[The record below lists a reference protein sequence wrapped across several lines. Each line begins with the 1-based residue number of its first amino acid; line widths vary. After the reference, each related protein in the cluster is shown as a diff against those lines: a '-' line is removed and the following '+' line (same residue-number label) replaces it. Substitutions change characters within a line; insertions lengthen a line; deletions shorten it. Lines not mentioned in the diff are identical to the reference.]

1 MRIWRS
7 QTAFDLPQSVLA
19 LGTFDG
25 LHAGHRALI
34 GRAKALAKEMNCAC
48 VVCTFDRHPLALLSP
63 KGAPRQLMSLDEKLK
78 ALEAMGVDGVLVETF
93 DAACAATEPEVY
105 LTQLVKN
112 MRARALVA
120 GFNHRFGAH
129 GRGDA
134 DMIRRM
140 ADALHY
146 RAEILPPVQ
155 DGEDVIS
162 STLIR
167 ELLQSGNMDRANRL
181 MDKTDAAE

>member
-7 QTAFDLPQSVLA
+7 QTEFDLPASVLA

-34 GRAKALAKEMNCAC
+34 ERAMELSREINCAC
-48 VVCTFDRHPLALLSP
+48 VVCTFDRHPLSVLSP
-63 KGAPRQLMSLDEKLK
+63 GNAPRQLMRLDEKL
-78 ALEAMGVDGVLVETF
+78 AVLEKMGVVGVLVETF
-93 DAACAATEPEVY
+93 DVACAATEPELY
-105 LTQLVKN
+105 LEELVRN

-120 GFNHRFGAH
+120 GFNHHFGAH

-134 DMIRRM
+134 DMIRRE
-140 ADALHY
+140 AARLHY

-155 DGEDVIS
+155 DGGDVVS

-167 ELLQSGNMDRANRL
+167 ALLENGDTGRAKRL
-181 MDKTDAAE
+181 MEE